1 MKPETRAR
9 TSTLSTA
16 TNRPVYSSHSVICF
30 CNGRA
35 TVTGGGGGAA
45 PAACL
50 VSQPVSAWATSARK
64 PNKAARMMTA
74 GMGLSSGIASIIA
87 YNPTKCCTAVAALH
101 ATPAPA
107 IQSCFWMMRPPMY
120 TDRARSV
127 GGEWK
132 NGGGRNGEDV
142 INPATEK
149 PLARLPHASTGDLD
163 AALAAAGK
171 GLAVWRATSAY
182 DRAKV
187 L

>member
-50 VSQPVSAWATSARK
+50 LSQPVSAWAASARK

-87 YNPTKCCTAVAALH
+87 YNPTKMLHRDSCPPCYTRAHNTIMLFDDEAPHVHGSRALY
-101 ATPAPA
+101 
-107 IQSCFWMMRPPMY
+107 R
-120 TDRARSV
+120 R
-127 GGEWK
+127 
-132 NGGGRNGEDV
+132 
-142 INPATEK
+142 
-149 PLARLPHASTGDLD
+149 
-163 AALAAAGK
+163 
-171 GLAVWRATSAY
+171 
-182 DRAKV
+182 
-187 L
+187 